1 MKELL
6 TKVKKGLFLSLGLS
20 LLCCAF
26 PFAVQANSI
35 HALGDTVFFDQ
46 NDDGVQN
53 SLEPG
58 VAGVTILL
66 GGSTTGAQVTDANG
80 NYLFT
85 GLEIG
90 VAHTLQ
96 VDITTIPTGFVLGNN
111 TPQLFTITLTDQA
124 PDFLDADFGL
134 IQADPIPEPST
145 LLLFGSGLAGL
156 GWWRYRRSVNA

>member
-1 MKELL
+1 MECLWVN
-6 TKVKKGLFLSLGLS
+6 VKRAMALSSLIS
-20 LLCCAF
+20 LLFWAL
-26 PFAVQANSI
+26 PLTAQANSI

-46 NDDGVQN
+46 NDDGVQS

-85 GLEIG
+85 GIPTG

-96 VDITTIPTGFVLGNN
+96 VDTSTIPTGFVLGNN
-111 TPQLFTITLTDQA
+111 TPQLFNITLTDQA
-124 PDFLDADFGL
+124 PEFLDADFGL

-145 LLLFGSGLAGL
+145 ILLFGSGLAGL
-156 GWWRYRRSVNA
+156 AAWRYRKSVKS